1 MAMNGTNLFCTAI
14 RCCRARFVYYLLA
27 TLNSP
32 LYGYRKELMLNF
44 YITSDVTD
52 ESGFFFCEE

>member
-1 MAMNGTNLFCTAI
+1 VLSSQVCLL
-14 RCCRARFVYYLLA
+14 LLA

-44 YITSDVTD
+44 YVTSDVTD
-52 ESGFFFCEE
+52 ESGFFFGNE